1 MNSKRILIAGCG
13 DLGAGMAPHFV
24 ARGDRVYG
32 IRHSGTLF
40 PQGVQG
46 ITGDITQLADDT
58 LPDVD
63 LIVLIMTP
71 SGRTE
76 AAYRAAYYDTARR
89 LVARYQSAQTP
100 IIFVSSTSVYGQN
113 AGEWIDQNTPPL
125 GSKATAAILLETE
138 QLLAQAM
145 PSIALRCSGI
155 YGPKRYRMLSK
166 VMSDEVW
173 EANSWTNR
181 VHRHDVVRALCH
193 VADKMLNGEALAG
206 HYNVTD
212 DTPVS
217 MWEVKLCIA
226 KLLDVTANVPQQGCD
241 FVPSSGKRIS
251 NQALKETG
259 FCFHYTSYVS
269 GYDELVTAYLA
280 EQQA

>member
-13 DLGAGMAPHFV
+13 DLGRGMAPYFV
-24 ARGDRVYG
+24 ARGDQVYG
-32 IRHSGTLF
+32 IRRTGSAF
-40 PQGVQG
+40 PKGVHG
-46 ITGDITQLADDT
+46 MTGDITQLGDDD
-58 LPDVD
+58 LPEVD

-76 AAYRAAYYDTARR
+76 TAYRAAYYDTAKR

-113 AGEWIDQNTPPL
+113 KGEWIDQNTPPL

-138 QLLAQAM
+138 QLLSQAM

-166 VMSDEVW
+166 VMSDEIW

-193 VADKMLNGEALAG
+193 VADKVLSGVALAS

-212 DTPVS
+212 DTPVT

-226 KLLDVTANVPQQGCD
+226 KLLDTKANLPEKVSD
-241 FVPSSGKRIS
+241 FLPTSGKRIS

-259 FCFHYTSYVS
+259 FCFHYPSYVS
-269 GYDELVTAYLA
+269 GYDELVSAYLA
-280 EQQA
+280 EH